1 MELAARA
8 CPFLRNSTPSALRS
22 LSHQPAKTASNGL
35 VGMAQQCPVMG
46 KAMTIQARAS
56 LMASGGAN
64 ACPGAARHFSASATK
79 ARPAKSQVLGY
90 ASAVSSNDLKA
101 SVQHELHKA
110 NPAPGAGMFF
120 FVIIVVVSLGGGWR
134 LPIGVNIPPVGYS
147 VYPFFP

>member
-46 KAMTIQARAS
+46 KAMTVQARS
-56 LMASGGAN
+56 MMMASGGAN
-64 ACPGAARHFSASATK
+64 ACPGAVRHFSASAAK

-110 NPAPGAGMFF
+110 NPAPGAGTFRTVCLC
-120 FVIIVVVSLGGGWR
+120 FVT
-134 LPIGVNIPPVGYS
+134 
-147 VYPFFP
+147 YPRFG